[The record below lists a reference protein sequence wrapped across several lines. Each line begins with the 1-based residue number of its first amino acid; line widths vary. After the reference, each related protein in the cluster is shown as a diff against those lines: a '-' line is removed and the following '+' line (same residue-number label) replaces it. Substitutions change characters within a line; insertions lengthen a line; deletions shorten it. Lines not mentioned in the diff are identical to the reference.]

1 MNQQQIDFMVAEN
14 SRLTLENE
22 NLQSKLFSICAI
34 KPLIV
39 GALKL
44 LKTINFF
51 KKKGWKNGIDTA
63 ITTLDFICP

>member
-1 MNQQQIDFMVAEN
+1 MSKEEINEMMAEN
-14 SRLTLENE
+14 IMLKGENE
-22 NLQSKLFSICAI
+22 RLQVKLFSICAI

-51 KKKGWKNGIDTA
+51 KKKAWKTGIDTA
-63 ITTLDFICP
+63 ITTLDVICP